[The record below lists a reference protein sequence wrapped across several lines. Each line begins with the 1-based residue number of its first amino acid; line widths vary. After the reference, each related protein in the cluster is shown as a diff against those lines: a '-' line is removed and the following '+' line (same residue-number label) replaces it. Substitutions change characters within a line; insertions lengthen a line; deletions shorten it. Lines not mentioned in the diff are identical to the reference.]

1 MKFLL
6 ISYPNLSLKDFTL
19 IQSIRQLYD
28 KQFSIINPHFT
39 FIFPSENIEPNDFIL
54 EVKHQLKDLKPFS
67 FSLRCA
73 TINKDSFSDYYN
85 IFLVPDEG
93 YSQMVK
99 VHDKLYRDKLHDH
112 LRLDIDYI
120 PHITIG
126 NSIDKFVCKEIV
138 DELNSTDFCING
150 SITSFDVILFENN
163 KVTTIEKIELQK

>member
-1 MKFLL
+1 MSLLL
-6 ISYPNLSLKDFTL
+6 ISYPNLSAQDFSL
-19 IQSIRQLYD
+19 IQSYRQLKD

-39 FIFPSENIEPNDFIL
+39 FIFPIENIEPNDFIS
-54 EVKHQLKDLKPFS
+54 EVKDQLEDLRPFS

-73 TINKDSFSDYYN
+73 TINKDAFSDYYN

-99 VHDKLYRDKLHDH
+99 VHDKLYSDKLYDY

-126 NSIDKFVCKEIV
+126 NSLDKFVCKEII
-138 DELNSTDFCING
+138 DELNVTDFCING
-150 SITSFDVILFENN
+150 SVSSFDVIQFENN
-163 KVTTIEKIELQK
+163 KVTTLEKIVLQK